1 MLDLDD
7 FILERGGDP
16 QKIKES
22 QTRRGA
28 STDLVDEIIALW
40 QDVRTGNSFQSFT
53 NQLTG

>member
-1 MLDLDD
+1 MLDLED

-28 STDLVDEIIALW
+28 PTDLVDEIIALW
-40 QDVRTGNSFQSFT
+40 QDVRTGKNLLKST
-53 NQLTG
+53 NQRTG